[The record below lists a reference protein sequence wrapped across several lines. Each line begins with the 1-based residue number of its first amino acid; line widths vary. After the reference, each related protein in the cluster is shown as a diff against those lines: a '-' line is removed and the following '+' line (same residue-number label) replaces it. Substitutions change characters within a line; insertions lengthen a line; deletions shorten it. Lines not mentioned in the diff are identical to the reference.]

1 MDTNPR
7 IIEMGGKR
15 YTLSR
20 LAPEDREAAQQK
32 MIEEVVNGILAES
45 SRKEAQKLDPSLG
58 LPGPEKYG
66 MGDDILEAA
75 LNSRGRKLVS
85 LSGDHGPSQE
95 ELYRRDVM
103 SEDSLK
109 AGE

>member
-1 MDTNPR
+1 MGVFAVPR
-7 IIEMGGKR
+7 LVYQKLGGKVE
-15 YTLSR
+15 TSR
-20 LAPEDREAAQQK
+20 L
-32 MIEEVVNGILAES
+32 NGILAES
-45 SRKEAQKLDPSLG
+45 SRKEALKLDPSLG

>member
-1 MDTNPR
+1 MNP
-7 IIEMGGKR
+7 G
-15 YTLSR
+15 TS
-20 LAPEDREAAQQK
+20 APGVPQMFSTTGDVGH
-32 MIEEVVNGILAES
+32 EVGVI
-45 SRKEAQKLDPSLG
+45 P
-58 LPGPEKYG
+58 PGPEKYG